1 MSFIPALSI
10 FANLRQVNTGDDS
23 AESGSSDSESASSS
37 GSDEE
42 DEEDSSDS
50 EEEPEPAPKKRKAE
64 EPETPAAKKTK
75 VDDDDVPKTNLFVG
89 QLSWNVDDAWLTSEF
104 ESFGKL
110 VSARVMTERDSGRSR
125 GYIHFTYRLRNQC

>member
-1 MSFIPALSI
+1 MSI
-10 FANLRQVNTGDDS
+10 FANLQQVNAEDDS
-23 AESGSSDSESASSS
+23 AENGSSGSESASSS
-37 GSDEE
+37 GS

-75 VDDDDVPKTNLFVG
+75 IDDEDVPKTNLFVG

-125 GYIHFTYRLRNQC
+125 GYIYFTCRLRNHC

>member
-1 MSFIPALSI
+1 MSFTPALRVR
-10 FANLRQVNTGDDS
+10 ADLRQQITGDDS
-23 AESGSSDSESASSS
+23 AESGSSASESDSSS

-50 EEEPEPAPKKRKAE
+50 EEEAEPAPKKRKAE
-64 EPETPAAKKTK
+64 EAETPVAKKTK
-75 VDDDDVPKTNLFVG
+75 VEEDDVPKTNLFVG

-110 VSARVMTERDSGRSR
+110 VSARVMTERDTGRSR
-125 GYIHFTYRLRNQC
+125 GYIYCNHRL